1 MTLQALLVGFALS
14 TIYGAGFHLIL
25 GGGSRRLALYLLA
38 GWLGFALGHFVGDA
52 LGITLLKVGVLNTF
66 AASVGSAVALGAARI
81 LVLADSATRER

>member
-25 GGGSRRLALYLLA
+25 GGSSRRLALYLLA

-66 AASVGSAVALGAARI
+66 AATVGSAVALGAARV
-81 LVLADSATRER
+81 LVLAENAARDR

>member
-25 GGGSRRLALYLLA
+25 GGSSRRLALYLLA

-66 AASVGSAVALGAARI
+66 AATVGSAVALGAARV
-81 LVLADSATRER
+81 LVLAENAARER

>member
-25 GGGSRRLALYLLA
+25 GGGSRRLALFLLA

-66 AASVGSAVALGAARI
+66 AATVGSAVALAAARV
-81 LVLADSATRER
+81 LVLADSAARER